1 MNKNDVSNHPPP
13 KFKKGQ
19 AIHYN
24 AKKRAE
30 FFQYIRDHPGTR
42 MPTVPLRI
50 WTDPEW
56 SEKHQSWMYHYEY
69 DWTSEGTALESDI
82 EAISN

>member
-1 MNKNDVSNHPPP
+1 MNKNDMSNRPPP

-19 AIHYN
+19 AVHYN
-24 AKKRAE
+24 AKKRTE
-30 FFQYIRDHPGTR
+30 FFQYIRDHPGAR

-56 SEKHQSWMYHYEY
+56 SDEHQSWMYHYEY
-69 DWTSEGTALESDI
+69 DWTSEGTALETDI